1 MNIALIGYG
10 KMGKAIEEIAISRGH
25 SVVVKFNSQNPL
37 ESSQLRT
44 TDVAIEFSQPD
55 LALKHIKLCADG
67 QIPIVVGTTAW
78 EEHLAEIINHIDKR
92 ESSLIYSS
100 NFSIGVNL
108 FFEMN
113 KHLARLMNDKTDY
126 VASITEIHHAQKID
140 APSGTAVTLAKDLI
154 SNHPTYS
161 SWKLTGQS
169 ENMEKSDLPICAIRE
184 ENVPGTH
191 LISYTSEID
200 TLTIEHQAHNRKGFA
215 LGAVIAAEFIH
226 KKQGVYTMSDI
237 LKF

>member
-44 TDVAIEFSQPD
+44 TDVAIEFSQPN
-55 LALKHIKLCADG
+55 LVVKHIKLCADG

-78 EEHLAEIINHIDKR
+78 EEHLQEIINHIDKR
-92 ESSLIYSS
+92 EASLIYSS

-113 KHLARLMNDKTDY
+113 KHLARLMNDQSEYK
-126 VASITEIHHAQKID
+126 AAITEIHHLQKID

-154 SNHPTYS
+154 SNNSAYS
-161 SWKLTGQS
+161 SWKLKEDAQYF
-169 ENMEKSDLPICAIRE
+169 EKSDLPISAIRE
-184 ENVPGTH
+184 ENIPGTH
-191 LISYTSEID
+191 IINYTSEID
-200 TLTIEHQAHNRKGFA
+200 TLSIIHQAHNRKGFA
-215 LGAVIAAEFIH
+215 LGAVIAAEFIY
-226 KKQGVYTMSDI
+226 KKQGIFTMSDI

>member
-78 EEHLAEIINHIDKR
+78 EEHLPEIINHIDKR
-92 ESSLIYSS
+92 EASLIYSS

-113 KHLARLMNDKTDY
+113 KHLARLMNDKTEY
-126 VASITEIHHAQKID
+126 VASITEKHHTQKID

-169 ENMEKSDLPICAIRE
+169 ENMEKSDLPISAIRE

>member
-78 EEHLAEIINHIDKR
+78 EEHLQEIINHIDKR
-92 ESSLIYSS
+92 EASLIYSS

-126 VASITEIHHAQKID
+126 VASITEIHHTQKID

-169 ENMEKSDLPICAIRE
+169 QNMEKSDLPISAIRE

>member
-78 EEHLAEIINHIDKR
+78 EEHLPEIINHIDKR
-92 ESSLIYSS
+92 EASLIYSS

-108 FFEMN
+108 LFEMN

-126 VASITEIHHAQKID
+126 VASITEIHHTHKID

-154 SNHPTYS
+154 SNHPAYS

-169 ENMEKSDLPICAIRE
+169 ENMEKSDLPISAIRE

>member
-78 EEHLAEIINHIDKR
+78 EEHLPEIINHIDKR
-92 ESSLIYSS
+92 EASLIYSS

-126 VASITEIHHAQKID
+126 VASITEIHHTHKID

-169 ENMEKSDLPICAIRE
+169 ENMEKTDLPISAIRE

>member
-92 ESSLIYSS
+92 EASLIYSS

-113 KHLARLMNDKTDY
+113 KYLARLMNDKTDY
-126 VASITEIHHAQKID
+126 VASISEIHHAQKID

-169 ENMEKSDLPICAIRE
+169 QNMEKSDLPISAIRE

-200 TLTIEHQAHNRKGFA
+200 TLTIEHKAHNRKGFA
-215 LGAVIAAEFIH
+215 LGAVIAAEFIY

>member
-78 EEHLAEIINHIDKR
+78 EEHLQEIINHIDKR
-92 ESSLIYSS
+92 EASLIYSS

-126 VASITEIHHAQKID
+126 VASITEIHHTQKID
-140 APSGTAVTLAKDLI
+140 SPSGTAVTLAKDLI

-169 ENMEKSDLPICAIRE
+169 ENMEKSDLPISAIRE

>member
-78 EEHLAEIINHIDKR
+78 EEHLPQIINHIEKR
-92 ESSLIYSS
+92 EASLIYSS

-113 KHLARLMNDKTDY
+113 KYLARLMNDKTDY

-169 ENMEKSDLPICAIRE
+169 QNMEKSDLPISAIRE
-184 ENVPGTH
+184 ENLPGTH

-200 TLTIEHQAHNRKGFA
+200 TLTIEHKAHNRKGFA
-215 LGAVIAAEFIH
+215 LGAVIAAEFIY

>member
-78 EEHLAEIINHIDKR
+78 EEHLPEIINHIDKR
-92 ESSLIYSS
+92 EASLIYSS

-161 SWKLTGQS
+161 SWKLIGQS
-169 ENMEKSDLPICAIRE
+169 ENMEKSDLQISAIRE

-215 LGAVIAAEFIH
+215 LGAIIAAEFIH

>member
-10 KMGKAIEEIAISRGH
+10 KMGKTIEEIAISRGH

-44 TDVAIEFSQPD
+44 TDVAIEFSQPE
-55 LALKHIKLCADG
+55 LAVKHIKLCADS

-78 EEHLAEIINHIDKR
+78 DNSLEEIVAYIAKHEA
-92 ESSLIYSS
+92 SLIYAS

-108 FFEMN
+108 FFELN
-113 KHLARLMNDKTDY
+113 KYLAKLMCQHREYK
-126 VASITEIHHAQKID
+126 AEITEIHHTQKLD
-140 APSGTAVTLAKDLI
+140 APSGTAVSLAKDLI
-154 SNHPTYS
+154 AEHNGYT
-161 SWKLTGQS
+161 SWKLIGQS
-169 ENMEKSDLPICAIRE
+169 QNMKKSDLPISAIRE

-200 TLTIEHQAHNRKGFA
+200 TLTIEHQAHSRTGFA

-226 KKQGVYTMSDI
+226 KKQGVFTMSDI

>member
-78 EEHLAEIINHIDKR
+78 EEHLPEIINHIDKR
-92 ESSLIYSS
+92 EASLIYSS

-126 VASITEIHHAQKID
+126 VASITEVHHTQKID

-169 ENMEKSDLPICAIRE
+169 ENMEKSDLPISAIRE

>member
-78 EEHLAEIINHIDKR
+78 EEHLPEIINHIDKR
-92 ESSLIYSS
+92 EASLIYSS

-126 VASITEIHHAQKID
+126 VASITEVHHTQKID

-154 SNHPTYS
+154 SNHPAYS

-169 ENMEKSDLPICAIRE
+169 ENMEKSDLPISAIRE

>member
-78 EEHLAEIINHIDKR
+78 EEHLPEIINHIDKR
-92 ESSLIYSS
+92 EASLIYSS

-126 VASITEIHHAQKID
+126 VASITEIHHTQKID

-169 ENMEKSDLPICAIRE
+169 ENMEKSDLPISAIRE

>member
-78 EEHLAEIINHIDKR
+78 EEHLPEIINHIDKR
-92 ESSLIYSS
+92 EASLIYSS

-126 VASITEIHHAQKID
+126 LASITEIHHTQKID

-169 ENMEKSDLPICAIRE
+169 ENMEKSDLPISAIRE

-226 KKQGVYTMSDI
+226 KKQGVYNMSDI

>member
-78 EEHLAEIINHIDKR
+78 EEHLPEIINHIDKR
-92 ESSLIYSS
+92 EASLIYSS

-113 KHLARLMNDKTDY
+113 KHLARLMNDQTEY
-126 VASITEIHHAQKID
+126 EASITEIHHTHKID

-169 ENMEKSDLPICAIRE
+169 QNMEKSDLPISAIRE

-200 TLTIEHQAHNRKGFA
+200 TLTIEHKAHNRKGFA

>member
-78 EEHLAEIINHIDKR
+78 EEHLEEIINHIDKR
-92 ESSLIYSS
+92 EASLIYSS

-108 FFEMN
+108 FFELN
-113 KHLARLMNDKTDY
+113 KHLARIMNDKTDY
-126 VASITEIHHAQKID
+126 LASITEIHHTQKID
-140 APSGTAVTLAKDLI
+140 TPSGTAVTLAKDLI

-169 ENMEKSDLPICAIRE
+169 ENMEKSDLPISAIRE

>member
-92 ESSLIYSS
+92 EASLIYSS

-113 KHLARLMNDKTDY
+113 KYLARLMNDKTDY

-154 SNHPTYS
+154 SNHPTYL

-169 ENMEKSDLPICAIRE
+169 QNMEKSDLPISAIRE

-200 TLTIEHQAHNRKGFA
+200 TLTIEHKAHNRKGFA
-215 LGAVIAAEFIH
+215 LGAIIAAEFIH

>member
-78 EEHLAEIINHIDKR
+78 EEHLQEIINHIEKR
-92 ESSLIYSS
+92 EASLIYSS

-126 VASITEIHHAQKID
+126 VASITEIHHTQKID
-140 APSGTAVTLAKDLI
+140 SPSGTAVTLAKDLI

-169 ENMEKSDLPICAIRE
+169 ENMEKSDLPISAIRE

-200 TLTIEHQAHNRKGFA
+200 TLTIEHRAHNRKGFA

>member
-78 EEHLAEIINHIDKR
+78 EEHLPEIINHIDKR
-92 ESSLIYSS
+92 EASLIYSS

-126 VASITEIHHAQKID
+126 VASITEIHHTQKID

-169 ENMEKSDLPICAIRE
+169 ENMEKSDLRISAIRE

>member
-78 EEHLAEIINHIDKR
+78 EEHLPEIINHIDKR
-92 ESSLIYSS
+92 EASLIYSS

-126 VASITEIHHAQKID
+126 VASITEIHHTQKID

-161 SWKLTGQS
+161 SWKLIGQS
-169 ENMEKSDLPICAIRE
+169 ENMEKSDLPISAIRE

>member
-78 EEHLAEIINHIDKR
+78 EEHLPEIINHIDKR
-92 ESSLIYSS
+92 EASLIYSS

-126 VASITEIHHAQKID
+126 VASITEIHHTHKID

-154 SNHPTYS
+154 SNHPAYS

-169 ENMEKSDLPICAIRE
+169 ENMEKTDLPISAIRE

-191 LISYTSEID
+191 IISYTSEID
-200 TLTIEHQAHNRKGFA
+200 TLTIEHKAHNRKGFA
-215 LGAVIAAEFIH
+215 LGAVIAAEFIY

>member
-78 EEHLAEIINHIDKR
+78 EEHLPEIINHIDKR
-92 ESSLIYSS
+92 EASLIYSS

-113 KHLARLMNDKTDY
+113 KYLARLMNDKTDY

-169 ENMEKSDLPICAIRE
+169 ENMEKSDLPISAIRE

-200 TLTIEHQAHNRKGFA
+200 TLTIEHKAHNRKGFA
-215 LGAVIAAEFIH
+215 LGAIIAAEFIH

>member
-78 EEHLAEIINHIDKR
+78 EEHLPEIINHIEKR
-92 ESSLIYSS
+92 EASLIYSS

-113 KHLARLMNDKTDY
+113 KYLARLMNDKTDY
-126 VASITEIHHAQKID
+126 VASITEIHHTQKID

-169 ENMEKSDLPICAIRE
+169 ENMEKSDLPISAIRE

-226 KKQGVYTMSDI
+226 KKQGVYNMSDI

>member
-1 MNIALIGYG
+1 MKIALIGYG

-78 EEHLAEIINHIDKR
+78 EEHLPEIINHIDKR
-92 ESSLIYSS
+92 EASLIYSS

-126 VASITEIHHAQKID
+126 VASITEIHHTQKID

-169 ENMEKSDLPICAIRE
+169 QNMEKSDLPISAIRE

>member
-78 EEHLAEIINHIDKR
+78 EEHLPEIINHIDKR
-92 ESSLIYSS
+92 EASLIYSS

-126 VASITEIHHAQKID
+126 VASITEIHHTQKID

-169 ENMEKSDLPICAIRE
+169 ENMEKNDLPISAIRE

>member
-78 EEHLAEIINHIDKR
+78 EEHLPEIINHIEKR

-113 KHLARLMNDKTDY
+113 KHLARLMNDKKDY
-126 VASITEIHHAQKID
+126 LASITEIHHTHKID

-169 ENMEKSDLPICAIRE
+169 QNMEKSDLPISAIRE

>member
-78 EEHLAEIINHIDKR
+78 EEHLQEIIDHIGKR
-92 ESSLIYSS
+92 EASLIYSS

-113 KHLARLMNDKTDY
+113 MHLARLMNDHSEYK
-126 VASITEIHHAQKID
+126 AAITEKHHIEKID
-140 APSGTAVTLAKDLI
+140 TPSGTAVTLAKDII
-154 SNHPTYS
+154 SNNSAYS
-161 SWKLTGQS
+161 SWKLKEDAQDFGK
-169 ENMEKSDLPICAIRE
+169 NDLPISAIRE
-184 ENVPGTH
+184 ENVTGTH
-191 LISYTSEID
+191 IINYTSEID
-200 TLTIEHQAHNRKGFA
+200 TLSIIHQAHNRKGFA
-215 LGAVIAAEFIH
+215 LGAVIAAEFIY

>member
-78 EEHLAEIINHIDKR
+78 EEHLPEIINHIDKR
-92 ESSLIYSS
+92 EASLIYSS

-108 FFEMN
+108 FFELN

-126 VASITEIHHAQKID
+126 LASITEIHHTKKID
-140 APSGTAVTLAKDLI
+140 TPSGTAVTLAKDLI

-161 SWKLTGQS
+161 SWKLIGQS
-169 ENMEKSDLPICAIRE
+169 ENMEKSDLPISAIRE

>member
-78 EEHLAEIINHIDKR
+78 EEHLPEIINHIDKR
-92 ESSLIYSS
+92 EASLIYSS

-126 VASITEIHHAQKID
+126 LASITEIHHTQKID

-161 SWKLTGQS
+161 SWKLTGKS
-169 ENMEKSDLPICAIRE
+169 ENMEKSDLPISAIRE

>member
-92 ESSLIYSS
+92 EASLIYSS

-108 FFEMN
+108 FFELN
-113 KHLARLMNDKTDY
+113 KYLARLMNDKTDY
-126 VASITEIHHAQKID
+126 VASVKEIHHAQKID

-169 ENMEKSDLPICAIRE
+169 ENMEKSDLPISAIRE

-200 TLTIEHQAHNRKGFA
+200 TLTIKHQAHNRKGFA

>member
-78 EEHLAEIINHIDKR
+78 EEHLPEIINYIDKR
-92 ESSLIYSS
+92 EASLIYSS

-113 KHLARLMNDKTDY
+113 KHLARLMNDQTEY
-126 VASITEIHHAQKID
+126 EASITEIHHTQKID

-169 ENMEKSDLPICAIRE
+169 ENMEKSDLPISAIRE

>member
-92 ESSLIYSS
+92 EASLIYSS

-113 KHLARLMNDKTDY
+113 KYLARLMNDKTDY

-169 ENMEKSDLPICAIRE
+169 QNMEKSDLPISAIRE

-200 TLTIEHQAHNRKGFA
+200 TLTIEHKAHNRKGFA
-215 LGAVIAAEFIH
+215 LGAVIAAEFIY
-226 KKQGVYTMSDI
+226 KKQGVYTLSDI

>member
-92 ESSLIYSS
+92 EASLIYSS

-154 SNHPTYS
+154 SNHPTYL

-169 ENMEKSDLPICAIRE
+169 QNMEKSDLPISAIRE

-200 TLTIEHQAHNRKGFA
+200 TLTIEHKAHNRKGFA
-215 LGAVIAAEFIH
+215 LGAIIAAEFIH

>member
-78 EEHLAEIINHIDKR
+78 EEHLQEIINHIDKR
-92 ESSLIYSS
+92 EASLIYSS

-126 VASITEIHHAQKID
+126 VASITEIHHTQKID

-169 ENMEKSDLPICAIRE
+169 ENMEKSDLPISAIRE

>member
-78 EEHLAEIINHIDKR
+78 EEHLQEIINHIEKR
-92 ESSLIYSS
+92 EASLIYSS

-126 VASITEIHHAQKID
+126 VASITEIHHTHKID
-140 APSGTAVTLAKDLI
+140 TPSGTAVTLAKDLI

-169 ENMEKSDLPICAIRE
+169 ENMEKSDLPISAIRE

>member
-78 EEHLAEIINHIDKR
+78 EEHLPEIINHIEKR
-92 ESSLIYSS
+92 EASLIYSS

-126 VASITEIHHAQKID
+126 VASITEIHHSQKID
-140 APSGTAVTLAKDLI
+140 APSGTAVNLAKDII
-154 SNHPTYS
+154 SNHSAYLT
-161 SWKLTGQS
+161 WKLKGES
-169 ENMEKSDLPICAIRE
+169 KNIEKSDLPISAIRE

>member
-78 EEHLAEIINHIDKR
+78 EEHLPEIINHIDKR
-92 ESSLIYSS
+92 EASLIYSS

-126 VASITEIHHAQKID
+126 VASITEIHHTQKID

-154 SNHPTYS
+154 SNHPTYL

-169 ENMEKSDLPICAIRE
+169 QNMEKSDLPISAIRE